1 MVYARKSKRTMRKRT
16 RKITRRFNIT
26 RKKASYPRS
35 GFLKTV
41 RCSNLQTTY
50 NCHKVWFGD
59 DTINFVDD
67 TAQFRL
73 SDLPNYTELTAL
85 FDNYR
90 IVKVLYR
97 WVLFRN
103 PNSDKISIDNR
114 GVYPNLMW
122 VHDFNDSSAIGRAQL
137 MTHAGMRE
145 LYLNEQRPATRWYTL
160 NPSTLSTTYETGLGA
175 PAYNPRWRQWLDTND
190 INTLHYGLKLC
201 LNNIASFVGVKLETK
216 YVLEFKGV
224 S

>member
-1 MVYARKSKRTMRKRT
+1 MSKRKTVR
-16 RKITRRFNIT
+16 RRFNMT
-26 RKKASYPRS
+26 RAYRTRRTPKS

-50 NCHKVWFGD
+50 NCHQIWFGD
-59 DTINFVDD
+59 DIVNFAQD
-67 TAQFRL
+67 TSQFRL

-90 IVKVLYR
+90 ITRVLYR
-97 WVLFRN
+97 WTLLRN
-103 PNSDKISIDNR
+103 PNSDSVSLANR
-114 GVYPNLMW
+114 GIYPNLMW
-122 VHDFNDSSAIGRAQL
+122 VHDFNDSTSIGRAQM

-145 LYLNEQRPATRWYTL
+145 LYLNDQRPATRWYSIK
-160 NPSTLSTTYETGLGA
+160 PSTLSTTYETGLGA
-175 PAYNPRWRQWLDTND
+175 PAYAPKWRQWLDTSD
-190 INTLHYGLKLC
+190 INAPHYGLKL
-201 LNNIASFVGVKLETK
+201 NINQLYSTMAVKLETK